1 MATIETLQIG
11 IESWKHAIA
20 SKQSEIL
27 ELKASMIRDLQSD
40 VLDEYTI
47 DTLESK
53 VKKIQKAMAY
63 IEEHEAK
70 IQLVNQIIN
79 IN

>member
-11 IESWKHAIA
+11 IKSLEQSIA

-27 ELKASMIRDLQSD
+27 EWKASMIRDLQSD
-40 VLDEYTI
+40 VFDEYTI
-47 DTLESK
+47 NTLESK

-70 IQLVNQIIN
+70 IRLINQIIN
-79 IN
+79 G